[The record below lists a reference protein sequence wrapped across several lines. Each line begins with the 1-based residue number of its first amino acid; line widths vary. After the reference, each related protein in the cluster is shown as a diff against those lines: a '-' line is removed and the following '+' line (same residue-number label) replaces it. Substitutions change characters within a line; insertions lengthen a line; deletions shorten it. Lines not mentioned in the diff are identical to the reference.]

1 MMAQL
6 KQIRLS
12 HALLSS
18 TVLPLREKFIISKA
32 TEDVYK
38 RQALSYILVFH
49 QILPENQSQPG
60 SGAFSSFFLLRA
72 L

>member
-32 TEDVYK
+32 TEAVTI
-38 RQALSYILVFH
+38 AATVEISTIWL
-49 QILPENQSQPG
+49 
-60 SGAFSSFFLLRA
+60 
-72 L
+72 

>member
-32 TEDVYK
+32 TEADVYK
-38 RQALSYILVFH
+38 RQA
-49 QILPENQSQPG
+49 E
-60 SGAFSSFFLLRA
+60 LR
-72 L
+72 LR